1 MKLVK
6 NNNEEQ
12 KTKIVSDKDA
22 EEAFKTILKWIGED
36 PEREGLLETPKRV
49 VKAFKEYF
57 KGYREDPNLV
67 LDKTFGDVEG
77 YDDMVV
83 QKNISVQSHCEHH
96 MAPII
101 GKAHVAYIPRDRVV
115 GLSKLARV
123 VEVFSKRLQTQ
134 ERLTMQI
141 ANTLMKSLDAKGV
154 AVTIDST
161 HQCMTM
167 RGIKKEQASTVT
179 NYYLGQFKEDLSYQN
194 RYLRFISTKKIKVSD
209 QFKALILNQEGE
221 KFTRE
226 VKSIDKS
233 FLKHG
238 DVTIKVDYSDLN
250 FKDGMILKNGGR
262 LVKEFP
268 HIPGIDFSGTVLE
281 SENSKFKSGDEV
293 ILTGFR
299 VGEIFYGG
307 YSQIA
312 KVNGDFLVK
321 KPNNL
326 TTKQAMILGTAGFT
340 SLMAAFAIK
349 AREEILLGE
358 KVKNVLVTGAS
369 GGVGSIAVMI
379 LNKMGYEVTAVSGKE
394 SKADYLKS
402 LGAKNVINRAEF
414 DKDPKLIDKGLW
426 DGVVDTVGGKI
437 LANAIVQTNSN
448 GIIAVCGNASTNE
461 LNTNVIPF
469 MLRGIKLWGMDSA
482 NCSIRRRE
490 FIWGEASKLIDF
502 DLLENSIQTVNLEEL
517 IETYPKILK
526 GEISG
531 RVLVDLNK

>member
-1 MKLVK
+1 M
-6 NNNEEQ
+6 
-12 KTKIVSDKDA
+12 
-22 EEAFKTILKWIGED
+22 
-36 PEREGLLETPKRV
+36 
-49 VKAFKEYF
+49 
-57 KGYREDPNLV
+57 
-67 LDKTFGDVEG
+67 
-77 YDDMVV
+77 
-83 QKNISVQSHCEHH
+83 
-96 MAPII
+96 
-101 GKAHVAYIPRDRVV
+101 
-115 GLSKLARV
+115 
-123 VEVFSKRLQTQ
+123 
-134 ERLTMQI
+134 
-141 ANTLMKSLDAKGV
+141 
-154 AVTIDST
+154 
-161 HQCMTM
+161 
-167 RGIKKEQASTVT
+167 
-179 NYYLGQFKEDLSYQN
+179 
-194 RYLRFISTKKIKVSD
+194 SD
-209 QFKALILNQEGE
+209 QFKAIILNQEGD

-307 YSQIA
+307 YSQVA

-321 KPNNL
+321 KPKDL

-369 GGVGSIAVMI
+369 GGVGSVAVMI
-379 LNKMGYEVTAVSGKE
+379 LNKMGYDVTAVSGKS
-394 SKADYLKS
+394 SKSDYLKS

-437 LANAIVQTNSN
+437 LANAIVQTNPT

-490 FIWGEASKLIDF
+490 FIWGEASKFIDF
-502 DLLENSIQTVNLEEL
+502 DLLENSIQTVGLEEL
-517 IETYPKILK
+517 IETFPKILK

-531 RVLVDLNK
+531 RILVDLNK